1 MDNHKVFCGFIIFL
15 QIADLSWESA
25 YNFSLCNHD
34 EIREDLLN
42 VLDAHMTLKEELQLD
57 FHTCEDAPEGPE
69 QSEVRQGERSPPTA
83 RAGSER
89 SGRAACCSASSTGRG
104 AAATGGCGPARCGS
118 CSATAADTARPR
130 WVSGSRDGP
139 CRAEPGFAEPGRSEP
154 CRADGAVLQEWRRG
168 TVAPQEAVPGGG
180 LCDEGKVRELLAV
193 WRSYMNLA

>member
-69 QSEVRQGERSPPTA
+69 QSEGWLRAQREGRLLQCVLDGA
-83 RAGSER
+83 R
-89 SGRAACCSASSTGRG
+89 
-104 AAATGGCGPARCGS
+104 GCGHRGLWPSTLWVVQRNCRGY
-118 CSATAADTARPR
+118 RP
-130 WVSGSRDGP
+130 P
-139 CRAEPGFAEPGRSEP
+139 
-154 CRADGAVLQEWRRG
+154 QEWRRG